1 MKKALSFLA
10 LILAILALV
19 FAVYLRSRA
28 NQKLSPEV
36 QDNSYTSAD
45 MSSTP
50 ATTTPTTQAT
60 SAADGTIE
68 VLPAAVEIAISE
80 QNFTMTLVNRKYRM
94 PENYQLDL
102 APCIPGSDIEL
113 ESRAAEQ
120 YTNMYNAAKADGIT
134 LTPYSGYRRYSTQ
147 KRNYENKT
155 QYYLDQGYE
164 QQEALTLAARIIMP
178 PGSSEHNLGLAMDI
192 CGTDY
197 DFDQTKEFQWLSQH
211 AEAYGFILRY
221 PENKQNITK
230 VVYEPWHWRYVGVE
244 NAKTINASG
253 KCMEEYLGKDA
264 G

>member
-1 MKKALSFLA
+1 MLL
-10 LILAILALV
+10 LAIFALAVV
-19 FAVYLRSRA
+19 FYLKNRA
-28 NQKLSPEV
+28 DTELSPEV
-36 QDNSYTSAD
+36 NDNSYTATVSDTSATQTVTE
-45 MSSTP
+45 S
-50 ATTTPTTQAT
+50 TTQAV
-60 SAADGTIE
+60 SEGGDTIE
-68 VLPAAVEIAISE
+68 ILPASVEIAISE
-80 QNFTMTLVNRKYRM
+80 QDFLMTLVNRKYRM
-94 PENYQLDL
+94 PDGYPLDL
-102 APCIPGSDIEL
+102 APCIPGGDIEL
-113 ESRAAEQ
+113 EARAAEW

-155 QYYLDQGYE
+155 QYYLDQGYS

-197 DFDQTKEFQWLSQH
+197 DFDQTKEFKWLSAN

-221 PENKQNITK
+221 PKEKQHITK

-244 NAKTINASG
+244 NAKRINASG
-253 KCMEEYLGKDA
+253 LCLEEYLGRDA